1 MRIDDL
7 QREFKRYALMEKG
20 IMPKTYKSIWGSVRQ
35 LAIHGKSNEL
45 TDLNSSMVRCFLC
58 AGRSEKGWAAQTF
71 RNHWQYLK
79 IFFDWCQRKNYIRAH
94 PVLGIERPRPS
105 KRLPRFITSNEA
117 QKILYHAAWYPW
129 RYRLEKPR
137 NEAIIA
143 MLLMTGL
150 RLQELLNLQ
159 VHDIDLFNGNLLV
172 RQGKNK
178 KDRVVPI
185 HPRLAPVLHTYV
197 KERKQL
203 GRPSLWFFS
212 GIKSDKQLNQK
223 DVRTVCKKIGIAS
236 GVKFTP
242 HMLRHTF
249 AREMVNRDFN
259 LYKLQ
264 QILGHAQITTTQIY
278 LSVSTAGI
286 KRSFDQVKM
295 F

>member
-1 MRIDDL
+1 MNISDL

-35 LAIHGKSNEL
+35 LVDYRKSS
-45 TDLNSSMVRCFLC
+45 DLADMDSDTVRNFLC
-58 AGRSEKGWAAQTF
+58 AGRSEKGWASQTF

-79 IFFDWCQRKNYIRAH
+79 IFFDWCQRKEYLHQH
-94 PVLGIERPRPS
+94 PVIGIERPRPT
-105 KRLPRFITSNEA
+105 KQLPRFITSTDA
-117 QKILYHAAWYPW
+117 QKILYHTTWHQW

-159 VHDIDLFNGNLLV
+159 VHDVNLSNGTIFV
-172 RQGKNK
+172 RQGKNR
-178 KDRVVPI
+178 KDRVVPV
-185 HPRLAPVLHTYV
+185 HSRLVPFLRAYLHE
-197 KERKQL
+197 KGQL
-203 GRPSLWFFS
+203 GRPSPWFFS
-212 GIKSDKQLNQK
+212 GIKSEKQLNQK
-223 DVRTVCKKIGIAS
+223 DVRTVCKKISIAS
-236 GVKFTP
+236 AVKFTP

-249 AREMVNRDFN
+249 AREMVNHDFN

-278 LSVSTAGI
+278 LSVSAAGI
-286 KRSFDQVKM
+286 KHSFDKVKL